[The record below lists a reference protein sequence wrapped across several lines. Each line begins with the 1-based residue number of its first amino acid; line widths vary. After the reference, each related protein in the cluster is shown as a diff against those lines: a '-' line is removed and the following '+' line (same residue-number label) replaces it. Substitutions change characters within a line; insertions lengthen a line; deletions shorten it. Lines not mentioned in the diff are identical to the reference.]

1 MPTYIHE
8 QEGWPRFHW
17 SSEGLAEQLGDAQ
30 QLALQLCAIKL
41 WAAKEMTVRPDSII
55 VGRRLRHLGATN
67 DRPSGLPNRF
77 WSR

>member
-8 QEGWPRFHW
+8 QGGWPRFHW

-55 VGRRLRHLGATN
+55 VA
-67 DRPSGLPNRF
+67 
-77 WSR
+77 